1 MASSIELSLI
11 TCVYNEEDNIQ
22 PFLDRVLPI
31 LKQCVQSYELIFV
44 DDGSRDKTLE
54 NLINISKQNPNIS
67 VIKLSRNF
75 GKDKAMTAALDLAGG
90 QAIIPIDVDLQDPP
104 ELIPEMIAE
113 WKAGSDMVVGIRS
126 SRNDESWL
134 KRKTADWFY
143 RFINRISNVAIP
155 ANAGDYRLLS
165 RKVLNI
171 IHQMPERT
179 RFMKGLFAYAGFK
192 TTYVSY
198 QRPARTVGITKWNFW
213 KLWNFALDGIFGFSS
228 VPLRIWTYVGITTAL
243 LSFFYMIYLFIRT
256 LVDGVDVPGYASLMM
271 FILFFNSLL
280 MISIGILGE
289 YIGRIFDEVK
299 GRPVYII
306 DKIYGNL
313 KPN

>member
-1 MASSIELSLI
+1 MTTPIELSLI
-11 TCVYNEEDNIQ
+11 ICVYNEEDNIQ

-31 LKQCVQSYELIFV
+31 LNQCVKSYELVFV

-54 NLINISKQNPNIS
+54 NLITLAKTNPNIS

-75 GKDKAMTAALDLAGG
+75 GKDKAMTAGLDLARG

-104 ELIPEMIAE
+104 EIIPEMISA
-113 WKAGSDMVVGIRS
+113 WHAGNDMVVGIRS

-134 KRKTADWFY
+134 KRKSADLFY
-143 RFINRISNVAIP
+143 RFINHISNIPIP

-165 RKVLNI
+165 RRVVDI
-171 IHQMPERT
+171 IRQMPERM

-192 TTYVSY
+192 TTYISY
-198 QRPARTVGITKWNFW
+198 QRPGRTIGTTKWNFW
-213 KLWNFALDGIFGFSS
+213 KLWNFALDGIFGFSTT
-228 VPLRIWTYVGITTAL
+228 PLRIWSYIGALTSVGAL
-243 LSFFYMIYLFIRT
+243 LYMLYTLIRT
-256 LVDGVDVPGYASLMM
+256 LIFGIDVPGYASLLI

-299 GRPVYII
+299 GRPIYII
-306 DKIYGNL
+306 DKVYGNL
-313 KPN
+313 EKD